1 MLVNMDSSKV
11 NQCVEALCA
20 NGCEAVRATI
30 SSMEMGS
37 SPKQLRDLD
46 QDEYVTV
53 LNELKSIMSVYDTQ
67 NS

>member
-1 MLVNMDSSKV
+1 MDKLKV
-11 NQCVEALCA
+11 NKCIEALCA

-37 SPKQLRDLD
+37 SPTQLHNLD
-46 QDEYVTV
+46 QDEYSTV

-67 NS
+67 DN

>member
-1 MLVNMDSSKV
+1 MDKLKV

-30 SSMEMGS
+30 SNLENDVSLE
-37 SPKQLRDLD
+37 QLRDLD
-46 QDEYVTV
+46 ADETITV

-67 NS
+67 DN

>member
-1 MLVNMDSSKV
+1 MDKLKV
-11 NQCVEALCA
+11 NQCIEALCA

-37 SPKQLRDLD
+37 SPSQIHNLD
-46 QDEYVTV
+46 QDEYNIV

-67 NS
+67 DN

>member
-1 MLVNMDSSKV
+1 MDKLKV
-11 NQCVEALCA
+11 NKCIEALCA

-37 SPKQLRDLD
+37 SPSQLHNLD
-46 QDEYVTV
+46 QDEYSIV

-67 NS
+67 NN

>member
-1 MLVNMDSSKV
+1 MDKLKV
-11 NQCVEALCA
+11 NQCIEALCA

-37 SPKQLRDLD
+37 SPTQLHNLD
-46 QDEYVTV
+46 QDEYSTV

-67 NS
+67 DN